1 MDAQALQRLEAKTPQ
16 QRMYVELVSEFGFP
30 PVVSNA
36 LVRRV
41 DQYVHEL
48 NTPLNPPGRVTYLA
62 AGRNEP
68 PGKTLQ
74 EMRLVPVQLTLH
86 HAEDPDVLREGGMD
100 ALREVKIQRL
110 TEEAADQDAW
120 LTQEDLAL
128 LVCTSIRS
136 VRRAVARL
144 RQQGL
149 EIPTR
154 GQKMDIGKGV
164 SHKTRIIDLWLQGHQ
179 YSEIQRRTHH
189 TPGCI
194 QTYLV
199 DFSRVAFLHDQALNL
214 DEMRQATG
222 MSQRLIQ
229 EYLDL
234 LARCDPK
241 NPRLAE
247 IQQTRKGGARR
258 LHQQKGGEGPPTAPR
273 RSRVSTPSRDRN
285 SRKASAR
292 S

>member
-1 MDAQALQRLEAKTPQ
+1 MDAQALERLEAKTPQ
-16 QRMYVELVSEFGFP
+16 QRMYVELVDEFGFP

-74 EMRLVPVQLTLH
+74 EMRLTPVQLTLH
-86 HAEDPDVLREGGMD
+86 HPDDPQVLREGGMD
-100 ALREVKIQRL
+100 ALRDVKIQRL
-110 TEEAADQDAW
+110 TEEAADQGAW

-144 RQQGL
+144 RKQGL
-149 EIPTR
+149 EVPTR

-164 SHKTRIIDLWLQGHQ
+164 SHKTKIVDLWLRGHQ
-179 YSEIQRRTHH
+179 YSEIQKRTHH
-189 TPGCI
+189 SPGCI

-199 DFSRVAFLHDQALNL
+199 DFSRVAFLQEQRLSLPD
-214 DEMRQATG
+214 MRQATG
-222 MSQRLIQ
+222 MSERLIQ
-229 EYLDL
+229 EYLEL
-234 LARCDPK
+234 LTQCDPK

-247 IQQTRKGGARR
+247 IRQTRQGGARR
-258 LHQQKGGEGPPTAPR
+258 LQRKTGGEGAPTAPR
-273 RSRVSTPSRDRN
+273 RSTSTRSTARSSRR
-285 SRKASAR
+285 ASAR